1 MCRNTFLVKFTVLYG
16 CTKQNLFPS
25 TEYDFGKIVVELGE
39 SDNAVLWRK
48 LHTTL
53 VEEIQVFL
61 YDVQFVD
68 NRNLQNK

>member
-1 MCRNTFLVKFTVLYG
+1 M
-16 CTKQNLFPS
+16 
-25 TEYDFGKIVVELGE
+25 VELGE

-68 NRNLQNK
+68 NRNLQNE